1 VLANN
6 LLFECGIIL
15 KDEVYTYPLI
25 RNNTSKDIGSVKCAL
40 CDKRINAIEEIID
53 SETYAFDGTDCALIF
68 KKYRSVY
75 GNSFED

>member
-1 VLANN
+1 M
-6 LLFECGIIL
+6 
-15 KDEVYTYPLI
+15 KDEVYMYPLI
-25 RNNTSKDIGSVKCAL
+25 KNNTSKDIGSVKCAL
-40 CDKRINAIEEIID
+40 CDKRIARINAIEEIID